1 MDETRSEQAKCIHGI
16 TVDVVR
22 DEHQRYRFAP
32 QGRRQCPECI
42 VQAVLDAMENQTR
55 PLHDQV

>member
-1 MDETRSEQAKCIHGI
+1 MDETRPEQAKCIHGI

-22 DEHQRYRFAP
+22 DEHWKYRFTP
-32 QGRRQCPECI
+32 QGRRCPECQT
-42 VQAVLDAMENQTR
+42 QAVLDAMENQTR

>member
-22 DEHQRYRFAP
+22 DERWQYRFTP
-32 QGRRQCPECI
+32 QGRRCLECQT
-42 VQAVLDAMENQTR
+42 QAVLDAMENQTR